1 MRVARPAVYIL
12 ASKRNGTLYV
22 GVTGDLASRTSIHK
36 QDLSNGF
43 TLRYGVHLLV
53 HYEYFDSMLEAIAHE
68 KILKKLARTAKI
80 SMIETNNPL
89 WRDLTSEIE
98 AWGT

>member
-43 TLRYGVHLLV
+43 TRRYGVHLLV

-68 KILKKLARTAKI
+68 KILKKLARTRK
-80 SMIETNNPL
+80 
-89 WRDLTSEIE
+89 DLDDRNKQS
-98 AWGT
+98 ALARSDVRN